1 MALALARE
9 MNFAGRAILDD
20 CKSGQPF
27 EMMYRSI
34 RQFAAA
40 LACAGLVTATAHSA
54 FAADSDPIASDGKPV
69 NPARWIVT
77 VGASVEYG
85 SKFEGARA
93 NGFGFM
99 PSFDIRRGDEPEGM
113 SAPDDNI
120 DYTLLTLGGLEI
132 GPVIGFRSGR
142 SHSDDRGFV
151 GLRHV
156 SWTVDGG
163 VFAQFWPIQD
173 RLRVRAEVRQAFNNS
188 EGLVADLSADVFQRY
203 NKFLFSVGPRLSLAD
218 STYMRNTFGVTEEE
232 SHNNHRVEPYT
243 PGGGVKSYGV
253 VAATT
258 YSFSDA
264 WSVQVFGRYDRL
276 AGDAEDSPIVPK
288 LGSKD
293 QKAIGVTWNYSF
305 GVGH

>member
-1 MALALARE
+1 MAYQSKKR
-9 MNFAGRAILDD
+9 FAVMLV
-20 CKSGQPF
+20 
-27 EMMYRSI
+27 
-34 RQFAAA
+34 
-40 LACAGLVTATAHSA
+40 CAGYFGVCSGSA
-54 FAADSDPIASDGKPV
+54 FAADADAIASDGKPV

-85 SKFEGARA
+85 SKFEGARS

-99 PSFDIRRGDEPEGM
+99 PSFDIRRGDEPEDM

-120 DYTLLTLGGLEI
+120 DYTLVTLGGLEL
-132 GPVIGFRSGR
+132 GPVVGFRSGR
-142 SHSDDRGFV
+142 DHSDDRAFV
-151 GLRHV
+151 GLRHI

-163 VFAQFWPIQD
+163 MFAQYWPIQD

-188 EGLVADLSADVFQRY
+188 GGLVADLSADVFQRY
-203 NKFLFSVGPRLSLAD
+203 DKFLFSVGPRLSIAD
-218 STYMRNTFGVTEEE
+218 STYMRNAFGVTEDEAR
-232 SHNNHRVEPYT
+232 NNHRVEPYT
-243 PGGGVKSYGV
+243 PGGGIKSYGI

-258 YSFSDA
+258 YTFSDA

-276 AGDAEDSPIVPK
+276 AGDAAESPIVPR

-293 QKAIGVTWNYSF
+293 QSAVGITWNYSF